1 MGYLDNPT
9 NMQAEIRDLLRR
21 VRQLET
27 GSPLGNTSIT
37 RGVLRVASPEGLV
50 VEGSEKVSGTLEVT
64 GTLVLSGTLNGDGTI
79 TWTGPLNLQ
88 GVTVITGDTTVQG
101 PFHVDGAT
109 DINGTL
115 AVKGATTLS
124 NDLNVTTGGGITID
138 SANPLKLSPDGNHAV
153 EWASGAYLQ
162 SNDGGV
168 GIGASGFSSA
178 FVAAA
183 DGSAALYYPNG
194 QIAVW
199 SSAVNGLSFYS
210 PDGTKVMRLTNAGLV
225 GP

>member
-1 MGYLDNPT
+1 MGYLDNP
-9 NMQAEIRDLLRR
+9 MQGELRDLLRR

-37 RGVLRVASPEGLV
+37 RGALRVASPEGLI
-50 VEGSEKVSGTLEVT
+50 VEGSETVSGTLDVT
-64 GTLVLSGTLNGDGTI
+64 GTLVLSGVLNGDGTI
-79 TWTGPLNLQ
+79 TWTGPTNLQ

-138 SANPLKLSPDGNHAV
+138 STNALQLSPGGNHAV
-153 EWASGAYLQ
+153 QWALGAYLA

-168 GIGASGFSSA
+168 GMGASGHNA
-178 FVAAA
+178 AIQAAA
-183 DGSAALYYPNG
+183 DGTAALYYPTG

-199 SSAVNGLSFYS
+199 TSAVNGLSFYS
-210 PDGTKVMRLTNAGLV
+210 PDGTKVMRLTNTGLV